1 MNNIKIAFFDID
13 GTLRDINSER
23 ISKKVFYTLKELKSK
38 GIIICIA
45 TGRAPMTL
53 PDFEDVEFDAYVTF
67 NGSYCYN
74 NNGMIYSNSISNNDV
89 KILLDNASKMN
100 RAVSIASKKRL
111 AANGSDVD
119 LEEYYNIAKLELE
132 VSKDFDKVAEDDI
145 YQVMLGCRKEEYGTI
160 LKNTKN
166 VKITAWWDRAV
177 DIIPLDGGKGNGVS
191 KVLEYFG
198 IDRKE
203 AIAFGDGN
211 NDIEMFEVVG
221 NTVAMGNASDELKEI
236 ATDVCK
242 TAADDGIYHYCV
254 EKGLI

>member
-74 NNGMIYSNSISNNDV
+74 NNGTIYSNSISNNDV

-191 KVLEYFG
+191 KVLEHFG
-198 IDRKE
+198 IDRNE